1 MLVDVSYAIFVKY
14 FNTLSWYKANVDPA
28 PCIPDVVSCP
38 SFRHK
43 FISSFF
49 QSVLKICT
57 NTGVN
62 PNNVIFAKDCRK
74 RDVWRKALYP
84 SYKVDRVQSSQFNGE
99 VFAFVYGVVL
109 PEWRERFPRS
119 ATLDVDRAEGDDI
132 IGTIHRAVREGE
144 SLAEDPDNPPR
155 RLVVVT
161 NDSDCLQLEDSR
173 DTLIVN
179 ILGQDITYRSGHMTG
194 RQFLY
199 CKILMG
205 DRSDSIPGAVNRCGF
220 KTASRIV
227 EEGIPAD
234 VAARDCFLRN
244 KKLMDLSEI
253 PPDIVLAIVT
263 AANEGTS
270 VFGGLAPPAACLPDP
285 PPGPATPPILPEPKP
300 GKAWGDA
307 QGSWQRSQSCTGQ
320 PGRAGPPGG
329 AWSP

>member
-14 FNTLSWYKANVDPA
+14 FNTLAWYKANVDPA
-28 PCIPDVVSCP
+28 PCISDVVSCP

-49 QSVLKICT
+49 QSVLKVCT

-62 PNNVIFAKDCRK
+62 PNNVLFAKDCRK

-84 SYKVDRVQSSQFNGE
+84 TYKVDRVHSSHFNGE
-99 VFAFVYGVVL
+99 VFGFVYGVVL
-109 PEWRERFPRS
+109 PEWRERFTRS
-119 ATLDVDRAEGDDI
+119 ATVEVDRAEGDDI
-132 IGTIHRAVREGE
+132 IGTIHRAVREE
-144 SLAEDPDNPPR
+144 EALADRAAPPR
-155 RLVVVT
+155 RMVVVT
-161 NDSDCLQLEDSR
+161 NDSDCLQLDDNR

-179 ILGQDITYRSGHMTG
+179 ILGQDISYRSGHMSG

-234 VAARDCFLRN
+234 IAARDCFVRN
-244 KKLMDLSEI
+244 KKLMDLAEVPS
-253 PPDIVLAIVT
+253 DIVLSIVM
-263 AANEGTS
+263 AVNRGTD
-270 VFGGLAPPAACLPDP
+270 VFGCLAAPAACLPDLP
-285 PPGPATPPILPEPKP
+285 SGPATPPSHSVTIPPRGGADGQE
-300 GKAWGDA
+300 
-307 QGSWQRSQSCTGQ
+307 SWQ
-320 PGRAGPPGG
+320 
-329 AWSP
+329 